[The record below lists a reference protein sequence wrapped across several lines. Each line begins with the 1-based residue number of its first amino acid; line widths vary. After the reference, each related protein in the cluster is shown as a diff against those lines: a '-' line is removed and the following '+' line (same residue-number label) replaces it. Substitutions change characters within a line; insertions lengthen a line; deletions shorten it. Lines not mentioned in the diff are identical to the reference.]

1 MQIQGIGSISPFSS
15 GSSTA
20 LGDDGRLQQLQQ
32 QIQQLQKEMQD
43 LSQNDELSMEEKMK
57 KRQEINQEIQTLR
70 QQVQQVQREIRKQE
84 NQKKQENSID
94 ELAGGSKQKQSATM
108 TAGKIRALIAGDK
121 AMEQAD
127 VGMKTSSEMDARAKV
142 LQSEIY
148 TDQLRG
154 IDTGQKEEELSDI
167 EQRSDL
173 AKAEAI
179 RTASE
184 ASEEIQKTE
193 EEDKEI
199 ADKRESVKQDKE
211 NQENEEKASDGEQ
224 ESPVHVDVRL

>member
-1 MQIQGIGSISPFSS
+1 MQIQGVESISPFSS
-15 GSSTA
+15 GGSTV
-20 LGDDGRLQQLQQ
+20 LGDDGRIQQLQQ
-32 QIQQLQKEMQD
+32 QIQQLQKKMQD

-70 QQVQQVQREIRKQE
+70 QQVQQVQREIRQQE

-94 ELAGGSKQKQSATM
+94 ELTGASKQKQSGTM
-108 TAGKIRALIAGDK
+108 TTGKMQALIAGDK
-121 AMEQAD
+121 AMEQVD
-127 VGMKTSSEMDARAKV
+127 VGIKTSSEMDARAKV
-142 LQSEIY
+142 LQGEIY

-179 RTASE
+179 QTASE
-184 ASEEIQKTE
+184 EVQKTE
-193 EEDKEI
+193 EEDKEA
-199 ADKRESVKQDKE
+199 ADKGEPVKKEKE
-211 NQENEEKASDGEQ
+211 NQE
-224 ESPVHVDVRL
+224 SPIHVDIRL